1 MTMMV
6 MVGGWQCRAGVVGL
20 AQNSDG
26 SLLPLSQSAL
36 TAPWPLLRA
45 KQKRQEKKNSHCFE
59 QNRKERTE
67 RGIWVL
73 LDSSCFRIIQQCL
86 RISFNNVDLGER
98 TLLSGATKPT
108 LITFTQQK
116 TSILWQGQSV
126 SNIKFITQRK
136 SSAAHNA
143 HIAQYLFLA
152 TKQGGKLHHHHTFTY
167 CDIIQHIFIPSRSIQ
182 TLN

>member
-59 QNRKERTE
+59 QN
-67 RGIWVL
+67 
-73 LDSSCFRIIQQCL
+73 
-86 RISFNNVDLGER
+86 
-98 TLLSGATKPT
+98 
-108 LITFTQQK
+108 
-116 TSILWQGQSV
+116 
-126 SNIKFITQRK
+126 
-136 SSAAHNA
+136 
-143 HIAQYLFLA
+143 
-152 TKQGGKLHHHHTFTY
+152 
-167 CDIIQHIFIPSRSIQ
+167 
-182 TLN
+182 